1 MAFFAEHW
9 GWPVDAVLALPVS
22 RRLRLVDRKLEAL
35 RKEQAEIDAIKS
47 RGRK

>member
-9 GWPVDAVLALPVS
+9 SWTVDAVLAVPVS
-22 RRLRLVDRKLEAL
+22 RRFRLVERKLEAL

-47 RGRK
+47 RGRR